1 MELLFALIGLGLG
14 TLVLLAPL
22 FSIASFVRSRR
33 LAKEIE
39 GLREEHA
46 SLHAR
51 VESLS
56 RALRRMSPAPPS
68 PTEPPIPTEPTIPTE
83 VPALTA
89 AAAPESAAAPPEPPI
104 PTAAA
109 APESAATPTEPPPAA
124 SEPESAAPP
133 TAIPPPTPPK
143 PPQPEPPQP
152 QRPSFEWESLLGV
165 KGAAIVGAIAVAIS
179 GLLLAR
185 LAIEAGWFTPELRV
199 MLLLLAGVS
208 CLLGAEFSLRRG
220 YATQANAVCGA
231 GVSLL
236 YAGLFAGHA
245 LYKLIPFAPTFALMA
260 LVTAVAAL
268 LSIRYD
274 AWTTAVLGLLGGF
287 ATPVVISTGR
297 DNPLGLFGYLLLL
310 NLGLL
315 GVAVRQRWH
324 GLVTLAFGATLL
336 IQFGWFGR
344 HMGPEKL
351 LIGLGAF
358 ALFGLLFLLLPLV
371 SKADDESGTLFR
383 TGLVAGLA
391 PFLFGLLIAADGR
404 YAPEW
409 PLLFA
414 FLGLLQVALCAVAV
428 ARGRETLMV
437 AAAAAVATT
446 LPLWATRGLA
456 PERLLWPS
464 LAAVALAL
472 IPNLV
477 APLAARL
484 GREAPRRLPAEGAGL
499 IGFAGLAL
507 FALVM
512 VAKDLGEPPAAFVVV
527 AAGLLAI
534 AALRTG
540 DARVPFVGTLLPAAV
555 AALAQLWFLV
565 STGGAQVLA
574 HLAVPLLV
582 AALWSLLAAARAA
595 APVDADDDERGAV
608 LAALA
613 ALGGLYLCLVRTST
627 GREPLPLFAGL
638 GIATVLLLAPA
649 VRRRW
654 AWLSLVGLLAAA
666 GLAVSWHGL
675 YFQPADFALSF
686 PLTAIFYLAFLA
698 LPFLPLRALR
708 SAWRGHRSPW
718 FASALA
724 GPAFFLP
731 LVDAVERAFG
741 KAWIGGF
748 PLLLAALS
756 VLALRGV
763 AARFPVSSHPEAA
776 AARLRYLALF
786 AAVALGFVAVAI
798 PLQLDRQWMTIAWAL
813 QAAAVFFLYGRLPHP
828 GLRLFGSALFAIVGV
843 RLLLNPD
850 VLRYETGG
858 APVFNWLLY
867 TYGVPA
873 LCCLFGARFLRAAE
887 VARGGDPARPSRTA
901 SAVTGLGLLLV
912 FAWLNAEV
920 DHTFASAPESAR
932 DLARSTAWGL
942 YAMALLVLGVW
953 KTLKPLRYASLGF
966 LLLTVAKVFL
976 YDLSNLQGV
985 YRVFSFLGLGV
996 ALMLVSLFYQRFVFR
1011 KEEK

>member
-1 MELLFALIGLGLG
+1 MEILFALIGLGLG
-14 TLVLLAPL
+14 VLVLLAPL
-22 FSIASFVRSRR
+22 FSIASFVRGRR
-33 LAKEIE
+33 QAKEIE
-39 GLREEHA
+39 ELRAEHA

-56 RALRRMSPAPPS
+56 RALRRMSPPPF
-68 PTEPPIPTEPTIPTE
+68 PTEPPIPTESTTPP
-83 VPALTA
+83 A
-89 AAAPESAAAPPEPPI
+89 AAEPESAAAPPETPAPTATPPP
-104 PTAAA
+104 PTAPPPAAA
-109 APESAATPTEPPPAA
+109 APE
-124 SEPESAAPP
+124 
-133 TAIPPPTPPK
+133 
-143 PPQPEPPQP
+143 PEPPQP
-152 QRPSFEWESLLGV
+152 RPAFEWESLLGV

-185 LAIEAGWFTPELRV
+185 LAIEAGLFTPELRV
-199 MLLLLAGVS
+199 MLLLFAGVS

-268 LSIRYD
+268 LAIRYD

-315 GVAVRQRWH
+315 AVAVRQRWH
-324 GLVTLAFGATLL
+324 GLVTLAFGATLV

-351 LIGLGAF
+351 LIGLAAF

-371 SKADDESGTLFR
+371 TKADDEGGTLFR

-428 ARGRETLMV
+428 VRGREELMV

-446 LPLWATRGLA
+446 LPLWATRGLS

-464 LAAVALAL
+464 LAAAALAL

-477 APLAARL
+477 GPLLARL
-484 GREAPRRLPAEGAGL
+484 GREAPRRLPTEGAGL
-499 IGFAGLAL
+499 LGFAGLAL

-512 VAKDLGEPPAAFVVV
+512 VAKDLGEPPAAFVAV

-540 DARVPFVGTLLPAAV
+540 ETRVPFVGTLLPAAV
-555 AALAQLWFLV
+555 AALAQLWFLA
-565 STGGAQVLA
+565 STGGAQVLT

-595 APVDADDDERGAV
+595 APTDADDDERGAV

-613 ALGGLYLCLVRTST
+613 ATGGLFLCLVRTST

-638 GIATVLLLAPA
+638 YVATALLLAPA

-654 AWLSLVGLLAAA
+654 AWLSLVALFAAA
-666 GLAVSWHGL
+666 GLAISWHGL
-675 YFQPADFALSF
+675 YFQPGDFALSF
-686 PLTAIFYLAFLA
+686 PLTALLYVAFLA

-708 SAWRGHRSPW
+708 SAWTSRRSPW

-731 LVDAVERAFG
+731 LVDAVEQAFG
-741 KAWIGGF
+741 KAWLGAF

-763 AARFPVSSHPEAA
+763 AGRFPVSSHPESA

-798 PLQLDRQWMTIAWAL
+798 PLQLDRQWMTMAWAL
-813 QAAAVFFLYGRLPHP
+813 EGAAVFFLFGRLPHP
-828 GLRLFGSALFAIVGV
+828 GLRLFGSALFAVVGV
-843 RLLLNPD
+843 RLLLNPE

-873 LCCLFGARFLRAAE
+873 LCCLFGARFLRDAEAAR
-887 VARGGDPARPSRTA
+887 AADPARPSRTA
-901 SAVTGLGLLLV
+901 SAVAGLGLLLV

-920 DHTFASAPESAR
+920 DHTFAAAPESAR

-953 KTLKPLRYASLGF
+953 KALKPLRYASLGF